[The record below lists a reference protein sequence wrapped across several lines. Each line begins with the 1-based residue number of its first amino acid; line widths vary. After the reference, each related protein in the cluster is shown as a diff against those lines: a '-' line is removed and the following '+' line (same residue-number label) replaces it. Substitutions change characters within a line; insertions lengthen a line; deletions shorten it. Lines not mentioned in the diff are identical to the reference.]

1 MMNWDNVLQVTKDP
15 KFQLKE
21 MSLLF
26 DVSGKG
32 SLIHLPTVSHY
43 WPRDMATT
51 VRMAAAFGSDF
62 FQVAVAR

>member
-43 WPRDMATT
+43 
-51 VRMAAAFGSDF
+51 
-62 FQVAVAR
+62 